1 MTTWLGHAREL
12 AIDFFFPSHCIGCG
26 KSGTFLCESCQC
38 TLYRIVPPICTKC
51 GRPESTGALCPTCW
65 GWRSQIDGIRSPF
78 RFDGVVRQAIHELK
92 YRNLRAIAS
101 HLAGLL
107 YIYLQTSPVTGDI
120 LIPVPLHA
128 KRLRYRGYNQSS
140 LIARYLGELTGLLV
154 VEGCLIRVKD
164 TPSQARTE
172 TVDERHRNVI
182 NAFSY
187 TRERIDGKGVLL
199 IDDVCTS
206 GATLE
211 ACATVLKSAG
221 ASSVWGLTLAREI

>member
-1 MTTWLGHAREL
+1 M
-12 AIDFFFPSHCIGCG
+12 
-26 KSGTFLCESCQC
+26 
-38 TLYRIVPPICTKC
+38 V
-51 GRPESTGALCPTCW
+51 
-65 GWRSQIDGIRSPF
+65 
-78 RFDGVVRQAIHELK
+78 
-92 YRNLRAIAS
+92 
-101 HLAGLL
+101 
-107 YIYLQTSPVTGDI
+107 
-120 LIPVPLHA
+120 PVPLHA

-140 LIARYLGELTGLLV
+140 LIARDLGELTGLLV

-187 TRERIDGKGVLL
+187 TKERINGKGVLL

-211 ACATVLKSAG
+211 ACATALKSAG